1 MVFNCFLGLLK
12 KYIILLL
19 YHLFLECVSILISKM
34 SEILLLGIIMNSE
47 TFIYLCV
54 SVHCSCFSFDPEI
67 VLPLVIGSPYQLV
80 PMSFVL
86 FLFNFWLPW
95 VFDAARGLSLLA
107 AAGGCSSC
115 ATWAPLTAE
124 RRFQVRGLQELQH
137 VSSVVVGGRPQSM
150 WLQWLWCTGTVV
162 LL

>member
-67 VLPLVIGSPYQLV
+67 VLPLVIGS
-80 PMSFVL
+80 
-86 FLFNFWLPW
+86 
-95 VFDAARGLSLLA
+95 
-107 AAGGCSSC
+107 
-115 ATWAPLTAE
+115 
-124 RRFQVRGLQELQH
+124 
-137 VSSVVVGGRPQSM
+137 VVWYSITNLDLKNGEISK
-150 WLQWLWCTGTVV
+150 LNLH
-162 LL
+162 